1 MCGVLAVI
9 GDLFKTEVYALA
21 RSLNREKTVIPESIL
36 TKAPSAELRPDQ
48 TDQDSLPPYDLLDQ
62 ILQLYLLQSKTLEE
76 ITAAGFDGK
85 LVKDVLTMVGRAEFK
100 RRQAPPVLKV
110 SPRAFGTG
118 RRIPLARVIHEA

>member
-21 RSLNREKTVIPESIL
+21 RSINREKEVIPKSVL
-36 TKAPSAELRPDQ
+36 NKAPSAELKPEQ
-48 TDQDSLPPYDLLDQ
+48 TDQDRLPPYDLLDQ

-76 ITAAGFDGK
+76 ITAAGFEEE
-85 LVKDVLTMVGRAEFK
+85 LVKSVLSMVGKAEFK

-110 SPRAFGTG
+110 STRAFGTG
-118 RRIPLARVIHEA
+118 RRIPIARTIHEA